1 MKRKCQST
9 KKTNFGGA
17 CSAGQP
23 LCSPRGGNKK
33 KKRKVRT
40 RHSAEDSFHRSSFH
54 AKTYH
59 YPSTCLVRAV
69 DHGKHLPYGTYV
81 KLTVQMSKEWQ
92 NYTLAKKSSAANPGI
107 TLGGSSFVIN
117 ANPTDSISRV
127 PLKMHSVH
135 KGRLK
140 F

>member
-1 MKRKCQST
+1 MIT
-9 KKTNFGGA
+9 GY
-17 CSAGQP
+17 
-23 LCSPRGGNKK
+23 SPFKEASNKDQL
-33 KKRKVRT
+33 KKRQ
-40 RHSAEDSFHRSSFH
+40 
-54 AKTYH
+54 KTSVIV
-59 YPSTCLVRAV
+59 PK
-69 DHGKHLPYGTYV
+69 D
-81 KLTVQMSKEWQ
+81 VQMSKEWQ
-92 NYTLAKKSSAANPGI
+92 NYTLAKKFCAANPGI